1 VKAPS
6 GAELTRLTQT
16 LARRIGRH
24 LERQGLVERDAE
36 NSCLAGDDLEAG
48 PMEQLLGS
56 SITYRIAVGPQQ
68 GRKVFTLQTLPACD
82 ETFDDGVG
90 KVAGFSLH
98 AGVAARADQR
108 QKLERLCR
116 YISRPAIAEKR
127 LSLTSNGNVRYQLKT
142 PYRDGTTHVIFEP
155 LDFIARLAALV
166 PKPRVNLTRF
176 HGVFAPNS
184 KYRARVTPARRG
196 KGGQRAATDDMDE
209 PTLAEHRAA
218 MTWAQRLK
226 RVFGIDI
233 ETCPACGGA
242 VRIIA
247 CIEDPVVIE
256 KILAHLDAKA
266 PEPEATRRPPCR
278 APPQRGLFDV
288 TG

>member
-1 VKAPS
+1 
-6 GAELTRLTQT
+6 
-16 LARRIGRH
+16 
-24 LERQGLVERDAE
+24 
-36 NSCLAGDDLEAG
+36 
-48 PMEQLLGS
+48 
-56 SITYRIAVGPQQ
+56 
-68 GRKVFTLQTLPACD
+68 
-82 ETFDDGVG
+82 
-90 KVAGFSLH
+90 
-98 AGVAARADQR
+98 VAARADER

-116 YISRPAIAEKR
+116 YISRPAVAEKR
-127 LSLTSNGNVRYQLKT
+127 LSLTPNGNVRYQLKT

-184 KYRARVTPARRG
+184 KHRALVTKAARG
-196 KGGQRAATDDMDE
+196 KGAKPKVSIEGQEQTPA
-209 PTLAEHRAA
+209 HRHAA

-247 CIEDPVVIE
+247 CIEDPVVIK
-256 KILAHLDAKA
+256 KILAHLDRKDASQQTLLL
-266 PEPEATRRPPCR
+266 PEGG
-278 APPQRGLFDV
+278 APPAGRFC
-288 TG
+288 

>member
-1 VKAPS
+1 VTPGILPFALRVRLRRFKIAP
-6 GAELTRLTQT
+6 
-16 LARRIGRH
+16 
-24 LERQGLVERDAE
+24 
-36 NSCLAGDDLEAG
+36 GD
-48 PMEQLLGS
+48 
-56 SITYRIAVGPQQ
+56 V
-68 GRKVFTLQTLPACD
+68 V
-82 ETFDDGVG
+82 
-90 KVAGFSLH
+90 SLH

-226 RVFGIDI
+226 RVLFRASCPSPFGS
-233 ETCPACGGA
+233 ACGCSKSLPVIWSGSTSTNRQDSRFAQLLAAAKRSGTWRYPMNMPGLRRCGANHRVHRRPGGHREDPRPPGCESAGARSHPAASLPGATAAGA
-242 VRIIA
+242 VRLIRII
-247 CIEDPVVIE
+247 
-256 KILAHLDAKA
+256 
-266 PEPEATRRPPCR
+266 
-278 APPQRGLFDV
+278 
-288 TG
+288 